1 MHPQDRA
8 AIKRHRAGNNYYYLS
23 LFMDNSVSSRI
34 LWNKAARNGLL
45 LGLFTA
51 ACRILSQA
59 ISSTGTATA
68 GTAVLNGIVWLV
80 QFGGCIWL
88 MKFFMERLAGNF
100 DGVTNRTT
108 AKYGRMLALASSII
122 FSAAMFFDVSFISP
136 ETVTRQMDLYY
147 QMYGNMLDENTRAM
161 LQKVEDYYPQ
171 IMFFSTL
178 IYSFL
183 YGVVLSAILSVSI
196 PRKDPFSSFMDK
208 KGE

>member
-8 AIKRHRAGNNYYYLS
+8 TIKRHRAGNNYYYLS

-161 LQKVEDYYPQ
+161 LQKIEDYYPQ